1 MNVTRGDNESERLT
15 ALGGLA
21 ALSLDALSSVAY
33 GPEAILVVLV
43 TAGTAALRYS
53 LPITGAIVV
62 LLAALIFSYRQV
74 IEAFPNGGGAYAV
87 SQRHLGRV
95 PSLVAAASLIVDYVL
110 NAAVGVSA
118 GVEALTAAFPSLYG
132 ARVWICLAVLALI
145 TAANMWG
152 IAEAARI
159 FMVPT
164 IAFIAAIFLVIIVGL
179 TRAHPVVALSHTMP
193 QATDTVGVLL
203 ILKAFA
209 SGCSALTGVEA
220 IANSV
225 PQFRLP
231 RARRAQ
237 HTEVALGVILGL
249 MLLGLGELIR
259 KWDALPQ
266 PGTTVLA
273 QLTSGAIGH
282 GVLFYVIQLI
292 TLVLL
297 ALAANTSFGG
307 LPVLAGLLARDNFL
321 PHVFGLRA
329 DRRVFRY
336 GVGFLAVAAALLLI
350 VSRGDTQTLVPVFAV
365 GVFVGFTLSQIGM
378 VRHWYATRGP
388 GFRRKAVINGVG
400 AVLTFAATVIELG
413 SKFLEGAWLV
423 AVLIPL
429 LVLLFLFIARTYDRI
444 GAELGIG
451 KIPPLLPKEPSLV
464 VVPVSG
470 ISRLTAEGIAVAM
483 SLGDDVIAVTV
494 LYTDEADDPA
504 DVPDVSF
511 RAQWDA
517 WCPSVPLL
525 TLRSDHRSLA
535 KPIVHYLRSVEADD
549 KYHRLV
555 VLIPEVEPSKAWEWI
570 LHNQRGIILER
581 AIRRD
586 TTNVVLCRLRYRL
599 ATLTATPPDPGG
611 SAVESAVEHAG
622 SGAGGSA
629 ASSAA
634 GSAGENVGDS
644 VGDTVGDA

>member
-1 MNVTRGDNESERLT
+1 VDSGDNESERLT

-53 LPITGAIVV
+53 LPVTGAIVV

-87 SQRHLGRV
+87 SQRHLGRN

-118 GVEALTAAFPSLYG
+118 GVEALTAAFPALYG
-132 ARVWICLAVLALI
+132 ARVWICLGVLALI

-179 TRAHPVVALSHTMP
+179 SRAHPAVAMSTAMP

-203 ILKAFA
+203 VLKAFA

-259 KWDALPQ
+259 RWHTLPE

-282 GVLFYVIQLI
+282 GVLFYIIQLI

-307 LPVLAGLLARDNFL
+307 LPVLLGLLARDNFL

-336 GVGFLAVAAALLLI
+336 GVGFLAVTAALLLI
-350 VSRGDTQTLVPVFAV
+350 VAQGNTQALVPVFAV
-365 GVFVGFTLSQIGM
+365 GVFVGFTLSQVGM

-400 AVLTFAATVIELG
+400 AVLTFAATVIELV
-413 SKFLEGAWLV
+413 SKFVEGAWLV
-423 AVLIPL
+423 ALLIPL
-429 LVLLFLFIARTYDRI
+429 LVLLFLFIAKTYDRI
-444 GAELGIG
+444 GVELGIG
-451 KIPPLLPKEPSLV
+451 KVPPLLPKEPSLV

-470 ISRLTAEGIAVAM
+470 ISRLTAEGVSVAM

-494 LYTDEADDPA
+494 VYTDEADDPA
-504 DVPDVSF
+504 DVPDVDF
-511 RAQWDA
+511 RAAWEA
-517 WCPSVPLL
+517 WCPGVPLL
-525 TLRSDHRSLA
+525 TLRSAHRSLA
-535 KPIVHYLRSVEADD
+535 KPIVHYLRSVEAGD

-555 VLIPEVEPSKAWEWI
+555 VLIPEVEPSRAWEWV

-581 AIRRD
+581 AIRRY
-586 TTNVVLCRLRYRL
+586 TSNVVLCRLRYRL
-599 ATLTATPPDPGG
+599 TTLTATPAT
-611 SAVESAVEHAG
+611 SAT
-622 SGAGGSA
+622 SGTPA
-629 ASSAA
+629 ARADA
-634 GSAGENVGDS
+634 
-644 VGDTVGDA
+644 GDTVGDA

>member
-1 MNVTRGDNESERLT
+1 VTSGDRESERLT

-33 GPEAILVVLV
+33 GPEAILIVLV
-43 TAGTAALRYS
+43 AAGTAGLRFS
-53 LPITGAIVV
+53 LPVTGAIVV

-118 GVEALTAAFPSLYG
+118 GVEALTAAFPALYG
-132 ARVWICLAVLALI
+132 ARVWLCLAVLALI

-164 IAFIAAIFLVIIVGL
+164 IAFIVAIFLVIAVGL
-179 TRAHPVVALSHTMP
+179 TRAHPAVALSHTLP
-193 QATDTVGVLL
+193 QATDTVGALL
-203 ILKAFA
+203 VLKAFA

-225 PQFRLP
+225 PQFRKP

-237 HTEVALGVILGL
+237 HTEVGLGVILGL

-259 KWDALPQ
+259 RWGAVPQ

-282 GVLFYVIQLI
+282 GAGFYVIQLI

-307 LPVLAGLLARDNFL
+307 LPVLLGLLARDNFL

-336 GVGFLAVAAALLLI
+336 GVGFLAVAAALLL
-350 VSRGDTQTLVPVFAV
+350 VVARGDTQALVPVFAV
-365 GVFVGFTLSQIGM
+365 GVFVGFTLSQVGM

-400 AVLTFAATVIELG
+400 AVLTFAATFIELV

-423 AVLIPL
+423 ALLIPL
-429 LVLLFLFIARTYDRI
+429 LVLLFRFISRTYDRI
-444 GAELGIG
+444 GAELQIG
-451 KIPPLLPKEPSLV
+451 QVPPLPAKEPSLV

-470 ISRLTAEGIAVAM
+470 MSRLTAEGIATAM

-494 LYTDEADDPA
+494 LYTDEADNPD
-504 DVPDVSF
+504 DVPDVAF
-511 RAQWDA
+511 RTEWEA
-517 WCPSVPLL
+517 WRPEVPLL
-525 TLRSDHRSLA
+525 TLRSVHRSLA
-535 KPIVHYLRSVEADD
+535 KPIVSYLRSVEAED

-555 VLIPEVEPSKAWEWI
+555 VLIPEVEPSRPWEWV

-581 AIRRD
+581 AIRRG
-586 TTNVVLCRLRYRL
+586 TNNVVLCRLRYRL
-599 ATLTATPPDPGG
+599 GTLTATPTR
-611 SAVESAVEHAG
+611 
-622 SGAGGSA
+622 
-629 ASSAA
+629 
-634 GSAGENVGDS
+634 
-644 VGDTVGDA
+644 VGDTKADT

>member
-1 MNVTRGDNESERLT
+1 
-15 ALGGLA
+15 
-21 ALSLDALSSVAY
+21 
-33 GPEAILVVLV
+33 
-43 TAGTAALRYS
+43 
-53 LPITGAIVV
+53 
-62 LLAALIFSYRQV
+62 
-74 IEAFPNGGGAYAV
+74 
-87 SQRHLGRV
+87 
-95 PSLVAAASLIVDYVL
+95 
-110 NAAVGVSA
+110 
-118 GVEALTAAFPSLYG
+118 
-132 ARVWICLAVLALI
+132 
-145 TAANMWG
+145 
-152 IAEAARI
+152 
-159 FMVPT
+159 
-164 IAFIAAIFLVIIVGL
+164 
-179 TRAHPVVALSHTMP
+179 
-193 QATDTVGVLL
+193 
-203 ILKAFA
+203 
-209 SGCSALTGVEA
+209 
-220 IANSV
+220 
-225 PQFRLP
+225 
-231 RARRAQ
+231 
-237 HTEVALGVILGL
+237 
-249 MLLGLGELIR
+249 
-259 KWDALPQ
+259 
-266 PGTTVLA
+266 
-273 QLTSGAIGH
+273 
-282 GVLFYVIQLI
+282 
-292 TLVLL
+292 
-297 ALAANTSFGG
+297 
-307 LPVLAGLLARDNFL
+307 
-321 PHVFGLRA
+321 
-329 DRRVFRY
+329 
-336 GVGFLAVAAALLLI
+336 
-350 VSRGDTQTLVPVFAV
+350 VSRGDTQALVPVFAV
-365 GVFVGFTLSQIGM
+365 GVFVGFTLSQVGM

-413 SKFLEGAWLV
+413 SKFVEGAWLV

-504 DVPDVSF
+504 DVPDVDF

-535 KPIVHYLRSVEADD
+535 KPIVRYLRSVEADD

-611 SAVESAVEHAG
+611 SAVESAVERTGSSAG
-622 SGAGGSA
+622 DSAGRSAAGGAGD
-629 ASSAA
+629 SAA

>member
-1 MNVTRGDNESERLT
+1 VGSQPKSFGNNRTVTSADRESERLT

-43 TAGTAALRYS
+43 TAGAAATRYS

-62 LLAALIFSYRQV
+62 LLAALVFSYRQV
-74 IEAFPNGGGAYAV
+74 IEAFPSGGGAYAV
-87 SQRHLGRV
+87 SKTHLGRV

-118 GVEALTAAFPSLYG
+118 GVEALTAAFPALYG
-132 ARVWICLAVLALI
+132 ARVWLCLAVLALI

-152 IAEAARI
+152 IAEAARL

-164 IAFIAAIFLVIIVGL
+164 IAFIAAIFLIIIVGL
-179 TRAHPVVALSHTMP
+179 FRAHPAVPLSHTLP

-259 KWDALPQ
+259 RWGAVPQ
-266 PGTTVLA
+266 SGTTVLA
-273 QLTSGAIGH
+273 QLTSGAIGK
-282 GVLFYVIQLI
+282 GALFYVIQLI

-297 ALAANTSFGG
+297 SLAANTSFGG
-307 LPVLAGLLARDNFL
+307 LPVLLGLLARDNFL

-336 GVGFLAVAAALLLI
+336 GVGFLAVAAAALLI
-350 VSRGDTQTLVPVFAV
+350 VARGDTQALVPVFAV
-365 GVFVGFTLSQIGM
+365 GVFVGFTLSQVGM
-378 VRHWYATRGP
+378 VRHWYGQRGA
-388 GFRRKAVINGVG
+388 GFRRKAAINGVG
-400 AVLTFAATVIELG
+400 AVLTFAATLIELI
-413 SKFLEGAWLV
+413 SKFTEGAWLV
-423 AVLIPL
+423 ALLVPL
-429 LVLLFLFIARTYDRI
+429 LVLLFLFIAKTYARI
-444 GAELGIG
+444 GTDLEIG
-451 KIPPLLPKEPSLV
+451 KVPPPPSKEPSLV

-470 ISRLTAEGIAVAM
+470 LSRLTAEGISVAE

-494 LYTDEADDPA
+494 VYTDEADDPD
-504 DVPDVSF
+504 DVPDVDF
-511 RAQWDA
+511 RPQWEA
-517 WCPSVPLL
+517 WCPGVPLL
-525 TLRSDHRSLA
+525 TLRSAHRSLA

-570 LHNQRGIILER
+570 LHNQRGIILDR
-581 AIRRD
+581 AIRRG
-586 TTNVVLCRLRYRL
+586 TSNVVLCRLRYRL
-599 ATLTATPPDPGG
+599 TTLAATATGPVGGGADAGADPGADPG
-611 SAVESAVEHAG
+611 ADAG
-622 SGAGGSA
+622 ADAGADSGA
-629 ASSAA
+629 
-634 GSAGENVGDS
+634 
-644 VGDTVGDA
+644 DT